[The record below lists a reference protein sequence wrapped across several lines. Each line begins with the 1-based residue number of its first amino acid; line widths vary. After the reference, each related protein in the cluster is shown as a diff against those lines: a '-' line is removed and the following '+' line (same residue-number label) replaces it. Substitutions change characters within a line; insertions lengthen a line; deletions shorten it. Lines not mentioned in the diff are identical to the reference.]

1 MQDNEQ
7 NEPVKMDT
15 FRPGSLQEILV
26 NSGEYILVPIN
37 VKMDAL
43 KVKIIAVPPG

>member
-1 MQDNEQ
+1 
-7 NEPVKMDT
+7 MDT